1 MLALRPSAPETRFTV
16 TRTVTRPV
24 WEPNDACMALY
35 ETARGVAD
43 RLGLALPHHRAGGG
57 SDANFTGALGVASL
71 DGLGLVGGGGHTL
84 TEHVEIAS
92 LAERARLIAGLI
104 LALA

>member
-1 MLALRPSAPETRFTV
+1 
-16 TRTVTRPV
+16 
-24 WEPNDACMALY
+24 MALY

-43 RLGLALPHHRAGGG
+43 RLGLALPHHSAGGG

-92 LAERARLIAGLI
+92 LAERTRLIAGLI